1 MFQSDKKQC
10 ETFTRYNIN
19 YYFFFQ
25 AYTSFGKKVKTV
37 NKKLDVKITTE
48 LGDGTKSSRSVASL
62 LSEADLS
69 PMPSPGT

>member
-1 MFQSDKKQC
+1 MLQHQLM
-10 ETFTRYNIN
+10 
-19 YYFFFQ
+19 YFFEFFQ

-48 LGDGTKSSRSVASL
+48 LGDGTKNRISVASL